1 MSDSDN
7 LRKLALERLRLAA
20 ECTQLAGEIRNP
32 ALQSYFIRMAGVW
45 TAEAEQGLRADTRP
59 PT

>member
-45 TAEAEQGLRADTRP
+45 TAEAEQGLRADT
-59 PT
+59 